1 MAMVPTSISYVS
13 SSQLSSIIP
22 HPRVAIVDVRDEERI
37 YDAHIAGSYHYPS
50 GSFAQRMPNLLQA
63 VGGQKDTIVFHCA
76 LSQVRGPS
84 CARMFMNYLSE
95 TKEAAGIKR
104 VMILERG
111 FNGWEASGKPICRCT
126 ALPCKSDH
134 S

>member
-63 VGGQKDTIVFHCA
+63 VGARRIPSFST
-76 LSQVRGPS
+76 VRGPS